1 MKCRCCG
8 HEALISQAI
17 GFCVDCIR
25 DRYEEIWPRLKE
37 VHRESRRRFGLPE
50 EAPRSPEGV
59 PCKICINECRIPEG
73 GRGYC
78 GIRRNEKGKLVGGTS
93 RDGYLSWYYDP
104 LPTNCVADW
113 VCPGGT
119 GSGYP
124 EYCHR
129 QGPEYGY
136 KNLAVFYHAC
146 TFNCLFCQNWHYREL
161 TLRSKAVS
169 ASELAEA
176 VDERTS
182 CICYFGGDPTPQL
195 PHALAA
201 SRLALY
207 HKGTGLALSKRKGSI
222 LRICWETN
230 GTMHPSYLKE
240 MARLSMESGGCIKFD
255 LKVWSKELN
264 LALCGVSNE
273 RTLENFHLLA
283 ERIKERPEPPFLV
296 ASTLL
301 VPGYVDEKEV
311 SQIARFI
318 SSLNPNIP
326 YSLLA
331 FYPHFYMGDLPTTS
345 RTHALRCKEVAERE
359 GLKSVRL
366 GNVHLLGRDYQS

>member
-8 HEALISQAI
+8 EEALVSKAI
-17 GFCVDCIR
+17 GYCVNCIR
-25 DRYEEIWPRLKE
+25 DRFREVWPELKE
-37 VHRESRRRFGLPE
+37 VHRESRRAFGLPE
-50 EAPRSPEGV
+50 EPPRSPDGV
-59 PCKICINECRIPEG
+59 PCNICVNNCRIPEG

-78 GIRRNEKGKLVGGTS
+78 GIRTNVNGKLVGGTS
-93 RDGYLSWYYDP
+93 RDGYVSWYHDP

-124 EYCHR
+124 KYCHSR
-129 QGPEYGY
+129 GAEYGY

-161 TLRSKAVS
+161 TLKGQPITAQR
-169 ASELAEA
+169 LAEQ
-176 VDERTS
+176 VDEHTS
-182 CICYFGGDPTPQL
+182 CICYFGGDPTCQL
-195 PHALAA
+195 PHAIAA
-201 SRLALY
+201 SRLAL
-207 HKGTGLALSKRKGSI
+207 SRRKDSI

-240 MARLSMESGGCIKFD
+240 MARMSMVSGGCVKFD
-255 LKVWSKELN
+255 LKAWSKELS

-273 RTLENFHLLA
+273 RTLENFRLLA
-283 ERIKERPEPPFLV
+283 KRTGERPEPPFLV

-301 VPGYVDEKEV
+301 VPGYVDEGEV
-311 SQIARFI
+311 AQIARFI
-318 SSLNPNIP
+318 ASLNPDIP

-331 FYPHFYMGDLPTTS
+331 FSPHFLMEDLPTTS
-345 RTHALRCKEVAERE
+345 RNHAMRCKEAAEGE
-359 GLKSVRL
+359 GLRSVHL
-366 GNVHLLGRDYQS
+366 GNVHLLGPDYKL